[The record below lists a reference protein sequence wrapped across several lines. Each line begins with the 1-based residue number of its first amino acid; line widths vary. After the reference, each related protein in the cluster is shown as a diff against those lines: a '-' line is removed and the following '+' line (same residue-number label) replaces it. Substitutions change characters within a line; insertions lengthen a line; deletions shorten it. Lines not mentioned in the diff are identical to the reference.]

1 MVDIQLSRILN
12 FLRFPLI
19 VAVIFM
25 HCDLRINNPELNNHT
40 VFDILMY
47 VSFLFITQAVP
58 IFFFI
63 SGYLF
68 FKEKTFSYELYIK
81 KLKQRFHTLFIPYVL
96 WIIIYFLVIGLLQY
110 LFPNFLFILHKRIAD
125 FIPTDYFWIFWD
137 ISKITHLPGD
147 QASCLVGAFWFLQCL
162 FVLCILSPLLY
173 FLMKYLRYMF
183 PILVFAIYFFD
194 MIPKMPGIHSLAI
207 FYFSLGSFFSFY
219 DIDFLSFIR
228 KHIKIVIILLLLLI
242 PIFYYIENIKLYRIF
257 ELIIISFIFYSAYY
271 LVIKKEWKI
280 NKELVSSVFF
290 IFALHRLISATLT
303 RLSIPVV
310 SFIPDD
316 ILLFFY
322 YLLCVFITVV
332 LSVCL
337 YHLSRLFLPRLTSI
351 LNGGR

>member
-1 MVDIQLSRILN
+1 M
-12 FLRFPLI
+12 
-19 VAVIFM
+19 
-25 HCDLRINNPELNNHT
+25 
-40 VFDILMY
+40 
-47 VSFLFITQAVP
+47 
-58 IFFFI
+58 
-63 SGYLF
+63 
-68 FKEKTFSYELYIK
+68 
-81 KLKQRFHTLFIPYVL
+81 
-96 WIIIYFLVIGLLQY
+96 
-110 LFPNFLFILHKRIAD
+110 
-125 FIPTDYFWIFWD
+125 
-137 ISKITHLPGD
+137 
-147 QASCLVGAFWFLQCL
+147 GAFWFLQCL

-194 MIPKMPGIHSLAI
+194 LIPKMPGIHSLAI

-257 ELIIISFIFYSAYY
+257 ELIIISFIFYLAYY

-280 NKELVSSVFF
+280 NKELVSSAFF
-290 IFALHRLISATLT
+290 IFAFHRLISATLT

-316 ILLFFY
+316 ILLFSY